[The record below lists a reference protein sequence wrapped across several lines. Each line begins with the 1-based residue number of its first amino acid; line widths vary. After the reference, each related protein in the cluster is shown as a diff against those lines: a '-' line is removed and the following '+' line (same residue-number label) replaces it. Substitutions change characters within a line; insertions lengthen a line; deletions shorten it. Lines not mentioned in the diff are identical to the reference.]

1 MEPITATI
9 LGVSAILSTGLGLWG
24 ASKQEKQTK
33 ETNKILGQ
41 QYREEQDESKRHT
54 AWAEGQTEK
63 QFSEQKEQTDIGN
76 RRAYA
81 ADIASIVNN
90 DQSLKNSFI
99 SMYQSLQPR
108 RA

>member
-54 AWAEGQTEK
+54 A
-63 QFSEQKEQTDIGN
+63 
-76 RRAYA
+76 
-81 ADIASIVNN
+81 
-90 DQSLKNSFI
+90 
-99 SMYQSLQPR
+99 
-108 RA
+108 